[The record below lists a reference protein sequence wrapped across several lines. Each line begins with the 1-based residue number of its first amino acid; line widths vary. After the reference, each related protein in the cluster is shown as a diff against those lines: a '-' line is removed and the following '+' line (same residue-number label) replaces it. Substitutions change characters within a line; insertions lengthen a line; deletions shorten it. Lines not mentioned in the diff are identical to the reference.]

1 VLNVTGKARVFRP
14 AVKFL
19 PSGKAVCEF
28 ALGVSKK
35 QKDGTY
41 KNSFHN
47 AKAFGP
53 IAEQLAEMDKKDV
66 MVEGFLAQDEWEKD
80 GKKQRK
86 DYVVVM
92 KVLEVVKE
100 ATTDEDIPF

>member
-14 AVKFL
+14 QLKFL

-28 ALGVSKK
+28 ALGVGSK

-41 KNSFHN
+41 KNFFHN
-47 AKAFGP
+47 GKAFGP
-53 IAEQLAEMDKKDV
+53 IAEQLAEMEKKDITI
-66 MVEGFLAQDEWEKD
+66 EGFMAQDEWEKD
-80 GKKQRK
+80 GKKNRK

-92 KVLEVVKE
+92 KVEEVVVEPK
-100 ATTDEDIPF
+100 DDDIPF